1 VIPLSQNRDEVF
13 ILPHG
18 EELKHQV
25 KYGNRFAD
33 EQTTDGMIFNENRLR
48 QGNVQIRSHSAHQSK
63 KKKGCS
69 SAARKWQPYLGVL
82 FAYKIVF
89 REKLGNNLPTRG

>member
-1 VIPLSQNRDEVF
+1 MSQNRDEVF

-63 KKKGCS
+63 KKAAHLQPENGNLTWVCCS
-69 SAARKWQPYLGVL
+69 RTKL
-82 FAYKIVF
+82 FF
-89 REKLGNNLPTRG
+89 EKN